1 MNTLISNAIKMV
13 RLAAGRNYLQL
24 MCIFIGSVHLN
35 AATET
40 ISTGSFIINM
50 GVTPQTISNGIK
62 PYGLL
67 YDLLQNYHVPVKW
80 VINGAKGKDGIDFT
94 YNGVDYK
101 GGTFIIQAEY
111 RSASV
116 NARIAFWQG
125 LGVVGVTTAAP
136 ISVPVAL
143 TITTPPNWTLDQQN
157 GSIAENYI
165 KNAGIPLTAYSFKD
179 PADLDCCDNVFAM
192 PHADPEWSTHS
203 RLYSWNKDCLGAI
216 WAACHAVSA
225 LENLYDPLDTATQM
239 NFLSIKIPKNP
250 KPSPYAENSLLIWT
264 DHNDGSTPYTY
275 SYHTDPIMQFMG
287 TLDDATTN
295 GSEQIYMP
303 VLTGSWRPSTKLAVI
318 DPTQADV
325 PLKSPGPA
333 AVVAYG
339 QGFGDN
345 ARGKVMYEAGHNH
358 NGNKPENV
366 AAERAFLNFSFF
378 ASLDKAP
385 LVSIISPTDTF
396 KSAHLYNVN
405 ATVSSP
411 ITSLPY
417 SYMWS
422 TMSCGGSFGDPTA
435 PTTTFTPA
443 NVLDTTPCILRL
455 VVVDGCGRT
464 TFMDKMIV
472 IIPGIPKIGLA
483 KKITSGPLDNLNGS
497 FTFTYSIKVKN
508 TGEVTMSSL
517 QVQDNLSTSFSGA
530 GSFSVNSVSSSKF
543 TINPAYNG
551 SSNINLLSGS
561 NALISGDSGTVL
573 LTVTVFPGSNYGVY
587 NNNATVSGISPVGV
601 TKTDISQDGTDVDP
615 DNDGDPTNN
624 NVPTPVSFP
633 RIQLTKT
640 GVLNTNVVLPNG
652 IANTGDKISYSFKV
666 CNTGKTLLTNVIVTD
681 PLLTVTGG
689 PLGSLNI
696 GACDSTTFTGSYTL
710 TQSDVDAGVK
720 NNTATA
726 TGKDPINQN
735 ISNSDTETTPIPKN
749 ASISLVKTGTL
760 NTNVVAP
767 NGVANV
773 GDKIIYS
780 FKVTNTGNVTLTN
793 VTVTDPIVTVSG
805 GPITLAP
812 GATDNV
818 TFTGV
823 YTLTQTDIDAGF
835 KYNTATTTGKDP
847 QNIIVTGVDDETTV
861 IPKLAS
867 IALVKTGVLNG
878 NIIAPNG
885 IANPGDKINYAFKVT
900 NTGNVTLTGVTVTD
914 PIVTVSGGPITLA
927 PGASDNVSFTGV
939 YTLTQTDI
947 DAGFKYNTATTT
959 GKDPQNVGITNGDDE
974 TTLIPKIT
982 GIALVKTG
990 ILDLNV
996 IAPNGIANPGDKI
1009 NYTFKVTN
1017 TGNVTLTNITVTD
1030 PIVAVSGG
1038 PITLAPGATDNI
1050 TFTGVYTLTQ
1060 TDIDAGFKYNTA
1072 TTTGKD
1078 PQNIN
1083 VTSGDDETTVI
1094 PKVASIALV
1103 KTGILDLNVIAPN
1116 GIANP
1121 GDKINYTFKVTN
1133 TGNVTLTSITVTDP
1147 IVTVS
1152 GGPITLAPG
1161 ATDNLTFTGVYT
1173 LTQADIDAGFKY
1185 NTATTTGKDPQN
1197 ISVTNGDDETTIIP
1211 KSASIAIVKT
1221 GVLDMNVIAP
1231 NGIANAGD
1239 KIHYSFQVTNTGN
1252 VTLTNVVVTDPL
1264 VSVSGGPITLLP
1276 GATDNSSFTAVYT
1289 LTQSDI
1295 NSGFKYNT
1303 ATTNAKDP
1311 QNQNVTNSDDETTT
1325 IPKNA
1330 GIAIVKT
1337 GVLDMNV
1344 VAPNGVANVGD
1355 KIIYSFKVTNT
1366 GNVTL
1371 TNVTVTDPIVTVSGG
1386 PITLAPGASDN
1397 VTFTGVYTLTQT
1409 DIDAGFKYNTATTTG
1424 KDPQNISVSNG
1435 DDETTSIPK
1444 VASIALVKT
1453 GILDMNVISPNGIAN
1468 PGDKINYTFKVT
1480 NTGNVTLT
1488 SVTVTDPIVTVSGG
1502 PITLAPGASD
1512 NVTFTG
1518 VYTLT
1523 QTDIDAGFKYN
1534 TATTTGKDPQNLNVT
1549 NGDDETTL
1557 IPKIASIALVKTG
1570 VLDMNVIAPNGIA
1583 NAGDKINYT
1592 FKVTN
1597 TGNVTLTNVTV
1608 TDPIVTVSGG
1618 PITLAPGAT
1627 DNLTFT
1633 GVYTLTQ
1640 TDIDAGFKYNTAT
1653 TTGKDPQNIIVTNG
1667 DDETTIIPKNA
1678 SIAIVKTGVLDMN
1691 VIAPNGIA
1699 NAGDKIHY
1707 SFQVTNTGNV
1717 TLTNV
1722 VVTDPLVSVSGGPI
1736 TLLPGATDNSSFT
1749 AVYTL
1754 TQSDINSGFKYN
1766 TATTNAKDP
1775 QNQNVTNSDDETT
1788 TIPKNAGIAIVK
1800 TGVLDMNVVAPNGVA
1815 NVGDKI
1821 IYSFKVTN
1829 TGNVTLTNVTVTD
1842 PIVTVSG
1849 GPITLAPGASDNVT
1863 FTGVYTLTQT
1873 DIDAGFKYNTAT
1885 TTGKDPQNISITNG
1899 DDETKLIPKIASIA
1913 LVKTGILDLN
1923 AIAPNGIANP
1933 GDKINYTFK
1942 VTNTG
1947 NVTLT
1952 NITVADPIVGV
1963 SGGPITLAP
1972 GATDNITFTGVYTL
1986 TQADIDAGF
1995 KYNTATTTGKDP
2007 QNINVTN
2014 GDDETTLIPKN
2025 ASIALVK
2032 TGILDMNAIAPNGIA
2047 NPGDKI
2053 NYTFKVTNTGNVTL
2067 TNITITDPIVSVSGG
2082 PITLVP
2088 GASDNISF
2096 TGVYTLTQADIDA
2109 GFKYNTAT
2117 TTGKDPQNL
2126 TVTNGDD
2133 ETTLIPTIASIA
2145 LVKTGA
2151 LDMNVIAPNGVAN
2164 VGDKINYS
2172 FLVTNTGNVTL
2183 TNITVTD
2190 PIVTVTGGPITLAP
2204 GASNSTTFT
2213 GVYTLTQSDIDAG
2226 FKYNVATTTGKD
2238 PQNISVTN
2246 GDDETTS
2253 IPKMA
2258 SIALVKTGVLN
2269 MNVIAPN
2276 GIANPGDKINYTFKV
2291 TNTGNVTLT
2300 NITVTDPIVTVNGGP
2315 ITLAPGASDNVTFTG
2330 VYTLTQADIDAGF
2343 KYNTATTTGKDPQNI
2358 SVTNGDDETTSIPKI
2373 ASIEL
2378 VKTGIL
2384 DMNVISPGGIA
2395 NMGDK
2400 IHYSFKVTNTGN
2412 VTLSSIAI
2420 TDPIVTV
2427 NGGPITLAPG
2437 GFDNTTFTGV
2447 YVLTQTDIDAGF
2459 KYNTAKTTG
2468 KDPQNLTVMST
2479 DDETTVIPKQA
2490 SISLIKTGVLDV
2502 NAVAPNGIANV
2513 GDKIHYTFKVT
2524 NTGNVSLSNVSV
2536 ADPIVTVI
2544 GGPVSLAPGQMDNT
2558 TFTGVYSL
2566 TQSDIDAGIKF
2577 NMATTIGTD
2586 PQNQFVTDNDDET
2599 TTIPQS
2605 PKIILEKQGVLQ
2617 DLYGDGYANVGE
2629 HINYAFR
2636 ICNTGNVTLTNV
2648 SVTDPLIN
2656 VSGGPIPVLGVGDCN
2671 YQLINGSYAITQMD
2685 IDSGRVVNS
2694 ATVHSSDP
2702 KGKPVTDVSDD
2713 PNDLSNV
2720 DPDKDGDPDDPTI
2733 TLLPQNP
2740 KIGIAKK
2747 LISVTNNL
2755 NGTFS
2760 AQFELRILNTGNV
2773 TLGDI
2778 QITDN
2783 LTDEFGNYNPVSTL
2797 NPGEYTFTNFVILG
2811 NSTNPLTLNSG
2822 FNGKTDQFIFNVSKG
2837 GVIKVGE
2844 VVTVGIRVIFLPVK
2858 YSYMNQA
2865 IAYADKPSNDEPV
2878 GTSDD
2883 DSEDTSDYSD
2893 SGINATNDKMQ
2904 GGANPGEPGDKGT
2917 VDDPTQILIPAAK
2930 LSGRVWDDLNANGIQ
2945 DSGENGMMGVEVW
2958 LYNCTGSFV
2967 KKVSTDVNGKY
2978 IFDFLPAPLAYFV
2991 LFKPIGYSQ
3000 DYGFTIQ
3007 NAGIDDAKDSDVDLS
3022 GVGPCISLEINDQ
3035 NDSYDAGLVRFATTG
3050 NFVWNDKNGNGVQ
3063 DSGEEGLSG
3072 VKVTIYNATSHL
3084 PVKNT
3089 ITDVSGN
3096 YLFKGL
3102 YPGNYYL
3109 KFDTPAGWNN
3119 SKPNAADDFKDNDV
3133 DNSNGP
3139 GTTATT
3145 YLSAGESDLSWD
3157 AAYFICLTISGVVWN
3172 DLDKDGIYDL
3182 EEKGING
3189 LNVEIVDAIT
3199 GIVVTKMLTDIQP
3212 GTPSKDGYYKSD
3224 CLEPGNYY
3232 VHFERPG
3239 DLGASPPYQGSNPD
3253 KDCDIT
3259 HANGINTTRTIALMA
3274 GLSVSGIGGGFQ
3286 TKSMVG
3292 DKVWI
3297 DQNFNGIQDLNEKPL
3312 SGVKVE
3318 AYNYQGVKVSESE
3331 SGVDGKFMLDGMT
3344 QGSYY
3349 IKFELPNPNYNF
3361 TVSHAGADDLDN
3373 DVDGTFGYGT
3383 TKLYQ
3388 INSGEIRPTIDA
3400 GVVSQVLDLEW
3411 LQFYGNFNGSFT
3423 ELNWSTAAEN
3433 ENDYFIVERR
3443 FETEQNF
3450 VQIGKVESL
3459 DNPNHVNRDYEFDDF
3474 NVRYSGVY
3482 YYRIKQVNKNGSFS
3496 YSKKILIHVNE
3507 ESEDVLKISLYPNPT
3522 TQFLNVEMKIPMNTE
3537 LEAKIIDNS
3546 GRVLMSVPLN
3556 QLKSK
3561 GISVELIQISNL
3573 NSGQYILEV
3582 KTSNDVIH
3590 KKFTVLK

>member
-1 MNTLISNAIKMV
+1 MNSLISNAIKMV

-24 MCIFIGSVHLN
+24 MFIFIGSVHLN

-94 YNGVDYK
+94 YNGIDYK

-125 LGVVGVTTAAP
+125 LGVVGVTTTAP
-136 ISVPVAL
+136 ISVPIAL

-303 VLTGSWRPSTKLAVI
+303 VLNGSWRASTKLAVI

-358 NGNKPENV
+358 NGSKPENV
-366 AAERAFLNFSFF
+366 AAERAFLNFSFY

-385 LVSIISPTDTF
+385 LVNIISSTDTF

-455 VVVDGCGRT
+455 LVVDGCGRM

-483 KKITSGPLDNLNGS
+483 KKITSGPVDNLNGS

-517 QVQDNLSTSFSGA
+517 QVQDNLTASFSGA
-530 GSFSVNSVSSSKF
+530 GSFSVNGVSSSKF

-624 NVPTPVSFP
+624 SAPTPVSFP

-760 NTNVVAP
+760 NTNDVAP

-900 NTGNVTLTGVTVTD
+900 NTGNVTLT
-914 PIVTVSGGPITLA
+914 S
-927 PGASDNVSFTGV
+927 
-939 YTLTQTDI
+939 
-947 DAGFKYNTATTT
+947 
-959 GKDPQNVGITNGDDE
+959 
-974 TTLIPKIT
+974 
-982 GIALVKTG
+982 
-990 ILDLNV
+990 
-996 IAPNGIANPGDKI
+996 
-1009 NYTFKVTN
+1009 
-1017 TGNVTLTNITVTD
+1017 
-1030 PIVAVSGG
+1030 
-1038 PITLAPGATDNI
+1038 
-1050 TFTGVYTLTQ
+1050 
-1060 TDIDAGFKYNTA
+1060 
-1072 TTTGKD
+1072 
-1078 PQNIN
+1078 
-1083 VTSGDDETTVI
+1083 
-1094 PKVASIALV
+1094 
-1103 KTGILDLNVIAPN
+1103 
-1116 GIANP
+1116 
-1121 GDKINYTFKVTN
+1121 
-1133 TGNVTLTSITVTDP
+1133 
-1147 IVTVS
+1147 
-1152 GGPITLAPG
+1152 
-1161 ATDNLTFTGVYT
+1161 
-1173 LTQADIDAGFKY
+1173 
-1185 NTATTTGKDPQN
+1185 
-1197 ISVTNGDDETTIIP
+1197 
-1211 KSASIAIVKT
+1211 
-1221 GVLDMNVIAP
+1221 
-1231 NGIANAGD
+1231 
-1239 KIHYSFQVTNTGN
+1239 
-1252 VTLTNVVVTDPL
+1252 
-1264 VSVSGGPITLLP
+1264 
-1276 GATDNSSFTAVYT
+1276 
-1289 LTQSDI
+1289 
-1295 NSGFKYNT
+1295 
-1303 ATTNAKDP
+1303 
-1311 QNQNVTNSDDETTT
+1311 
-1325 IPKNA
+1325 
-1330 GIAIVKT
+1330 
-1337 GVLDMNV
+1337 
-1344 VAPNGVANVGD
+1344 
-1355 KIIYSFKVTNT
+1355 
-1366 GNVTL
+1366 
-1371 TNVTVTDPIVTVSGG
+1371 
-1386 PITLAPGASDN
+1386 
-1397 VTFTGVYTLTQT
+1397 
-1409 DIDAGFKYNTATTTG
+1409 
-1424 KDPQNISVSNG
+1424 
-1435 DDETTSIPK
+1435 
-1444 VASIALVKT
+1444 
-1453 GILDMNVISPNGIAN
+1453 
-1468 PGDKINYTFKVT
+1468 
-1480 NTGNVTLT
+1480 
-1488 SVTVTDPIVTVSGG
+1488 
-1502 PITLAPGASD
+1502 
-1512 NVTFTG
+1512 
-1518 VYTLT
+1518 
-1523 QTDIDAGFKYN
+1523 
-1534 TATTTGKDPQNLNVT
+1534 
-1549 NGDDETTL
+1549 
-1557 IPKIASIALVKTG
+1557 
-1570 VLDMNVIAPNGIA
+1570 
-1583 NAGDKINYT
+1583 
-1592 FKVTN
+1592 
-1597 TGNVTLTNVTV
+1597 
-1608 TDPIVTVSGG
+1608 
-1618 PITLAPGAT
+1618 
-1627 DNLTFT
+1627 
-1633 GVYTLTQ
+1633 
-1640 TDIDAGFKYNTAT
+1640 
-1653 TTGKDPQNIIVTNG
+1653 
-1667 DDETTIIPKNA
+1667 
-1678 SIAIVKTGVLDMN
+1678 
-1691 VIAPNGIA
+1691 
-1699 NAGDKIHY
+1699 
-1707 SFQVTNTGNV
+1707 
-1717 TLTNV
+1717 
-1722 VVTDPLVSVSGGPI
+1722 
-1736 TLLPGATDNSSFT
+1736 
-1749 AVYTL
+1749 
-1754 TQSDINSGFKYN
+1754 
-1766 TATTNAKDP
+1766 
-1775 QNQNVTNSDDETT
+1775 
-1788 TIPKNAGIAIVK
+1788 
-1800 TGVLDMNVVAPNGVA
+1800 
-1815 NVGDKI
+1815 
-1821 IYSFKVTN
+1821 
-1829 TGNVTLTNVTVTD
+1829 VTVTD

-1899 DDETKLIPKIASIA
+1899 DDETTLIPKIAGIA

-1923 AIAPNGIANP
+1923 VIAPNGIANP

-1952 NITVADPIVGV
+1952 NITVTDPIVAV
-1963 SGGPITLAP
+1963 SGGPITLVP

-1986 TQADIDAGF
+1986 TQTDIDAGF

-2133 ETTLIPTIASIA
+2133 ETTLIPKIAGIA
-2145 LVKTGA
+2145 LIKTGV
-2151 LDMNVIAPNGVAN
+2151 LDMNVIAPSGIAN

-2172 FLVTNTGNVTL
+2172 FQVTNTGNVTL

-2238 PQNISVTN
+2238 PQNKSVTN

-2373 ASIEL
+2373 ASIAL
-2378 VKTGIL
+2378 VKSGTL

-2395 NMGDK
+2395 NVGDK

-2447 YVLTQTDIDAGF
+2447 YVLMQTDIDAGF

-2490 SISLIKTGVLDV
+2490 SISLIKTGVLEV

-2760 AQFELRILNTGNV
+2760 AQFELRIMNTGNV

-2778 QITDN
+2778 QISDN
-2783 LTDEFGNYNPVSTL
+2783 LTNEFGNYNPVSTL

-2893 SGINATNDKMQ
+2893 SGINATNDIMQ

-2967 KKVSTDVNGKY
+2967 KKVSTDMNGKY
-2978 IFDFLPAPLAYFV
+2978 IFDFLPAPSAYFV

-3199 GIVVTKMLTDIQP
+3199 GRVVTKMLTDIQP
-3212 GTPSKDGYYKSD
+3212 GTSSKDGYYKSD